1 MSGAVV
7 GSAPLVQ
14 RGFVESAEGQ
24 VHYRTAGKPRAGHQ
38 PLVLLHASP
47 RSAKRLEPLMRIT
60 GTRRHVIAPDT
71 LGNGDSCTPAN
82 DRLPLLYFADAH
94 LRVLGALGIERF
106 DVCGVH
112 ASASIAC
119 EMAARFKK

>member
-1 MSGAVV
+1 MEIERS
-7 GSAPLVQ
+7 
-14 RGFVESAEGQ
+14 FVRIAEGQ
-24 VHYRTAGKPRAGHQ
+24 VHVRTCGEDKAAA
-38 PLVLLHASP
+38 PLYMIHASP
-47 RSAKRLEPLMRIT
+47 ASALTMVGLIESLAA
-60 GTRRHVIAPDT
+60 TRRVIAPDT

-119 EMAARFKK
+119 EMAAWFKK